1 MRNIVI
7 LSRSW
12 VLLGFF
18 LFALHPAGFAQSENR
33 VFFTAATPSKNTGQN
48 FSPWLNDNLA
58 DRVLSSWQ
66 GSNFRYIDVT
76 LPLPAPTQLSR
87 LSLYDA
93 EGVFTD
99 NPATLYAVRNGV
111 STYLGTFDGSRYQVW
126 VDVAVPAGTVA
137 DAIVVHKFGNNIPQ
151 KVQVFGAAP
160 NGAPSPPSTPT
171 PAPTPAPVPSSGNQI
186 TVEVTFDRGP
196 AAASST
202 YTDLKYGKEAV
213 FQFEVDDNND
223 VLLPIADY
231 LARGNGRP
239 TFSDGCGNAVNYRL
253 AAAVNSRTNYNNV
266 DLGDGTAPGK
276 ATWTQLANFVR
287 DGNALENHGMYHD
300 LWGNFG
306 PSGDV
311 AKNLR
316 DNLLNVYDRLKAN
329 GVDYR
334 MRTVVR
340 PNNDQGYVPAADQ
353 AGYLAATSQGGENGY
368 VKYPQQVRTVD
379 LQTLPAGFVHLGR
392 NFSDLNDGS
401 QMSMVQS
408 DLATML
414 SGSDATAHQLYR
426 LGTHVAPF
434 WAAQQMFDYLRWNA
448 NDRVWVTH
456 MDELMEYLEIKRNV
470 VKTESLRYNKL
481 IITLDY
487 GNVSVN
493 NRFRDVSLRVNS
505 GGASIQSVSV
515 VGADNSSYNA
525 STGLVNVFKR
535 QTTFADPATSWQ
547 RSSGPTTANAIAAN
561 ANTGIATSTG
571 SAASPGPEAATSTA
585 LTHTAAEPLSA
596 YPNPF
601 VARTTLQFTL
611 PRSEK
616 ATLELRD
623 LTGKLVRRLYTG
635 TPPAEVVQTISLEG
649 TGLSQKMYI
658 VRLVTASKVFTK
670 KLVLAQ

>member
-1 MRNIVI
+1 MRNAVI
-7 LSRSW
+7 LSRLGA
-12 VLLGFF
+12 LLSFF
-18 LFALHPAGFAQSENR
+18 LFTFHHAASAQSGNR
-33 VFFTAATPSKNTGQN
+33 VLFTAATLSKNTGQD

-66 GSNFRYIDVT
+66 GSNFQYVDVT
-76 LPLPAPTQLSR
+76 LPLAAPTQLTR

-99 NPATLYAVRNGV
+99 NPVSLYAVRNG
-111 STYLGTFDGSRYQVW
+111 TRTLLGSFDGGSYLTW
-126 VDVAVPAGTVA
+126 VNIAVPGGVAA
-137 DAIVVHKFGNNIPQ
+137 DAIVVHKYGNNIPQ
-151 KVQVFGAAP
+151 KVQVFGTAVGGTP
-160 NGAPSPPSTPT
+160 IPTPTTPT
-171 PAPTPAPVPSSGNQI
+171 PNTPTPTPESGNQI

-196 AAASST
+196 AAASSA

-266 DLGDGTAPGK
+266 DLGDGSAPGK
-276 ATWTQLANFVR
+276 TSWAQLAAFVR

-306 PSGDV
+306 PSGNV
-311 AKNLR
+311 AQNLR
-316 DNLLNVYDRLKAN
+316 DNLLNVYNRLRAN

-340 PNNDQGYVPAADQ
+340 PNNDDGYVAAADQ
-353 AGYLAATSQGGENGY
+353 AGYLAATSQGADNGY
-368 VKYPQQVRTVD
+368 PKYPQQVRTVD
-379 LQTLPAGFVHLGR
+379 LQTVPAGFVHLGR

-401 QMSMVQS
+401 QMSLVQG

-414 SGSDATAHQLYR
+414 ASSNATAHHLYR

-434 WAAQQMFDYLRWNA
+434 WAAQQLFNYLRSNA

-456 MDELMEYLEIKRNV
+456 MDELLEYYESKRSV
-470 VKTESLRYNKL
+470 VKTETLRGNQL
-481 IITLDY
+481 TITLDY
-487 GNVSVN
+487 GNVSAN
-493 NRFRDVSLRVNS
+493 NRFRDLSLRVNA
-505 GGASIQSVSV
+505 GGASIQSVRV

-525 STGLVNVFKR
+525 GTGLVNVFKR
-535 QTTFADPATSWQ
+535 QTAFADPAASWQ
-547 RSSGPTTANAIAAN
+547 RGSGPASSAGTGPSPAPAA
-561 ANTGIATSTG
+561 
-571 SAASPGPEAATSTA
+571 SAALAP
-585 LTHTAAEPLSA
+585 TAAEPLSA

-601 VARTTLQFTL
+601 SARTTLQFAL

-616 ATLELRD
+616 ATLELRS
-623 LTGKLVRRLYTG
+623 LTGQLVRVLYTG
-635 TPPAEVVQTISLEG
+635 TPPAEAVQTVDLAS
-649 TGLSQKMYI
+649 TGLGQQVYI
-658 VRLVTASKVFTK
+658 VRLITASKLVTK
-670 KLVLAQ
+670 KLVVAR